1 MLPHACIKVILPI
14 KILENGNDTISTG
27 NERTNDA
34 NEPPPQ

>member
-1 MLPHACIKVILPI
+1 MLALKLSYQLPI